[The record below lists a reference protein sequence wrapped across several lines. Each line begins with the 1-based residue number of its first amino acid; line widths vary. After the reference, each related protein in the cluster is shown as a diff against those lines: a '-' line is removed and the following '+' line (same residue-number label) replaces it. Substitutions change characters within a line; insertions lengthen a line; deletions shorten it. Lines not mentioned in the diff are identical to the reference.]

1 MQEYCTRGTR
11 KDATKALFKVLT
23 NQISIKK
30 RRQDKRNR
38 RRAKQLYAKPPEAVK
53 ELQPKMETNKLARQQ
68 RYLLH
73 DPNLERTNLQSEKS
87 SLGKDEIDNF
97 KKPYTAANGKVLF
110 MNCIYWCFG
119 K

>member
-30 RRQDKRNR
+30 RRQDKQNR
-38 RRAKQLYAKPPEAVK
+38 RRAKKLYAKPPEALK
-53 ELQPKMETNKLARQQ
+53 EVQPKMDTHKFARNQ
-68 RYLLH
+68 RYLIH
-73 DPNLERTNLQSEKS
+73 DPSLERTNLRSEKS
-87 SLGKDEIDNF
+87 NLGKDELDDF
-97 KKPYTAANGKVLF
+97 KKPCTGANGKVLL
-110 MNCIYWCFG
+110 MNCIYWCFE